1 MQVTPN
7 QNKPINNVP
16 PYSGTQVNNPQ
27 NTQGQQIQPQVQ
39 QYCNQAAAC
48 SAAPQ
53 GPATPPTPPNTP
65 PQNVQVPA
73 TTSGVNIQIFNPS
86 VYIL

>member
-7 QNKPINNVP
+7 QNKSINNVP
-16 PYSGTQVNNPQ
+16 PYFGTQVNNPQ

-53 GPATPPTPPNTP
+53 GPAGLQSHSSMLRITL
-65 PQNVQVPA
+65 
-73 TTSGVNIQIFNPS
+73 IFLPRASLLNS
-86 VYIL
+86 MVHYLLKK